1 MHGRPPTRR
10 TAGSLTGLLVA
21 VLATWNNLL
30 VPRLGDRPGRYA
42 AVNGAATAVLLAAA
56 RASGLSA
63 AELDGARARAGLRR
77 GAGPSLVLAAGY
89 ATALAVPA
97 LRPLLRDARVAE
109 LDRRAV
115 VRRALVGIPVGT
127 VLWEEVAFRGV
138 LRAALARTLSP
149 RQAAVAAPAL
159 FAVWHVRPALDAV
172 TTNSPRATPGRRAG
186 AVLAACAGT
195 AAADVLFAEL
205 RRRSGSLVAPALLHL
220 TANVGGL
227 LAAAA
232 AARLDGQAGTGE
244 RAPIAVGVRSS
255 AMP

>member
-1 MHGRPPTRR
+1 MHGRPSTRR
-10 TAGSLTGLLVA
+10 TAGSLSGLLVA

-63 AELDGARARAGLRR
+63 AELGLARARARAGLRR
-77 GAGPSLVLAAGY
+77 GAGPSLVLAGAY

-97 LRPLLRDARVAE
+97 LRPVLRDARVAA

-138 LRAALARTLSP
+138 LRAALARTMSP
-149 RQAAVAAPAL
+149 RQAAAAAPAL

-172 TTNSPRATPGRRAG
+172 AANRVQSTPGRRAA
-186 AVLAACAGT
+186 AVVTACAGT

-232 AARLDGQAGTGE
+232 PQ
-244 RAPIAVGVRSS
+244 RSS
-255 AMP
+255 GRPV